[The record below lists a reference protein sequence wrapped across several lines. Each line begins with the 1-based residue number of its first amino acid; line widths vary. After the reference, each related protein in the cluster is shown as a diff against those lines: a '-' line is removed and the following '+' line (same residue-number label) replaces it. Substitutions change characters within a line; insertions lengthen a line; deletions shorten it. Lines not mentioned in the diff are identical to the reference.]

1 MTDYH
6 ILIRS
11 MTQVSWSEHNILF
24 RGLVMMGK
32 PESVSRRQMVAHNDP
47 TNKEAS
53 DHLRGKSRGSGG
65 LARIPEG
72 IGLSQGKTS
81 ESRWQ
86 GR

>member
-1 MTDYH
+1 VTDYH

-53 DHLRGKSRGSGG
+53 DHLRGNHEVPAVSLESQKESGYLKERLQKAG
-65 LARIPEG
+65 
-72 IGLSQGKTS
+72 
-81 ESRWQ
+81 
-86 GR
+86 